1 MTVRPGKRSAALAHC
16 ALAALMLSL
25 LLPAGD
31 AFAQA
36 KGRKRAGKPAA
47 SRKAKAGKA
56 RPSRKA
62 KGKRPRSKPRPGKPA
77 KDNRNVKV
85 FDFTGLDLAGRLRT
99 PQLIYFLDRA
109 AQELELASLE
119 KRSFIPEMVES
130 VDEDS
135 L

>member
-1 MTVRPGKRSAALAHC
+1 MTVRPGRRCAALAHC
-16 ALAALMLSL
+16 ALAALLL
-25 LLPAGD
+25 ATLLPAGTSY
-31 AFAQA
+31 AQG
-36 KGRKRAGKPAA
+36 KGRKHSKKPAA
-47 SRKAKAGKA
+47 ARKSGKARPGRKAKA
-56 RPSRKA
+56 
-62 KGKRPRSKPRPGKPA
+62 KRPRPKPRPGTADK
-77 KDNRNVKV
+77 NSGRVKV

-119 KRSFIPEMVES
+119 KRSFIPEMIES